1 MLNLQT
7 ERLEELKT
15 CSSDMEKSAVEII
28 KNLYVTYIGPPRK
41 KKKSQIKRIDA
52 LKDKLTHTNIY
63 HTVSTMVLCM
73 L

>member
-1 MLNLQT
+1 M
-7 ERLEELKT
+7 EE
-15 CSSDMEKSAVEII
+15 SAVEISRTC
-28 KNLYVTYIGPPRK
+28 TYIGPPRK

-63 HTVSTMVLCM
+63 HTVSSMVLCM

>member
-1 MLNLQT
+1 M
-7 ERLEELKT
+7 EE
-15 CSSDMEKSAVEII
+15 SALEII
-28 KNLYVTYIGPPRK
+28 KNLYVTFIGPPRK

-63 HTVSTMVLCM
+63 HTVSSMVLCM